1 MSNRGGWGWVRL
13 WSGQLW
19 ITFVVRIVDLVVI
32 DVVVVVVVVVVDL
45 IVDVVVVVDYVVV
58 V

>member
-19 ITFVVRIVDLVVI
+19 ITFVVRIVDLVVVVFVFVL
-32 DVVVVVVVVVVDL
+32 VVVVVVVVVL
-45 IVDVVVVVDYVVV
+45 VVFVLVVLGV
-58 V
+58 

>member
-45 IVDVVVVVDYVVV
+45 IVVVVVDFVVV

>member
-32 DVVVVVVVVVVDL
+32 DVVVVVVVDL
-45 IVDVVVVVDYVVV
+45 IVVVVVVVVVDYVLR
-58 V
+58 